1 MTIGR
6 KSDRVTNE
14 REVIIMFWIVDRIE
28 GDYATIESS
37 SGTFN
42 LELKYLP
49 DDIKEGD
56 TISVIRDARE
66 NEERADR
73 IFEKMSKLF
82 KD

>member
-1 MTIGR
+1 MTTGL
-6 KSDRVTNE
+6 KSGKVTNE

-28 GDYATIESS
+28 GEYAIIESS
-37 SGTFN
+37 SGVFK

-66 NEERADR
+66 TEERADR